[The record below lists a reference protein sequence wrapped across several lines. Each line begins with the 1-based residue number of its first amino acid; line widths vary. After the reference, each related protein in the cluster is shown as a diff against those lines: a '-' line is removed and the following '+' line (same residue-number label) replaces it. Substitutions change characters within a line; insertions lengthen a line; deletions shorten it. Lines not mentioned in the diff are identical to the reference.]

1 MSKIRKIWKIIVV
14 VTAYLYIPL
23 MITMLFNGNAAKY
36 ADVPIEVTDS
46 NIKGRKVNIVYN
58 NAVQAVSLNDFVAMS
73 VAKEYNKG
81 GSQGSSSESASNSS
95 SVIASNSNG
104 SSGSISG
111 IADQEQMVKALAV
124 VIRSDVVCQ
133 MNKRNEIDSDQ
144 LENGFL
150 TRSQMK
156 SKWGNDWQN
165 VFKQIRQ
172 WVDETDNQII
182 EYKENYI
189 RAMYTRVSPGKT
201 MSGSR
206 LLGEEY
212 EYLAEIDC
220 AKDTE
225 SPDYMVT
232 TEFDNSKIISIV
244 RDWKK
249 KTGMDCGIDESN
261 PAGDIQITAKTDEGY
276 ITGMQVGDLCMSG
289 EQFASMMGLKSAY
302 LTLEYKKDSIR
313 ITSKG
318 VGMGF
323 GMSLYSAN
331 IMALDGSD
339 YQEIIK
345 HFYPECIITSL

>member
-1 MSKIRKIWKIIVV
+1 MSKIRKIWKVV
-14 VTAYLYIPL
+14 VVATAYLYIPL
-23 MITMLFNGNAAKY
+23 MITLLFNGNAAKY
-36 ADVPIEVTDS
+36 ADVPIEITDS
-46 NIKGRKVNIVYN
+46 EIKGRKVNIVYN

-73 VAKEYNKG
+73 VAREYNT
-81 GSQGSSSESASNSS
+81 
-95 SVIASNSNG
+95 
-104 SSGSISG
+104 SGG
-111 IADQEQMVKALAV
+111 IADQEQMIKALAV
-124 VIRSDVVCQ
+124 IIRSDVVCQ
-133 MNKRNEIDSDQ
+133 MNKRNEIDSNQ

-156 SKWGNDWQN
+156 SRWGDEWQQT
-165 VFKQIRQ
+165 FTQIRE
-172 WVDETDNQII
+172 WVNETDNQII
-182 EYKENYI
+182 KYKENYV

-212 EYLAEIDC
+212 EYLAEIEC

-232 TEFDNSKIISIV
+232 TEYDNARLLTIV

-261 PAGDIQITAKTDEGY
+261 PSGDIQITAKTDDGY

-289 EQFASMMGLKSAY
+289 EQFASMMGLNSAY
-302 LTLEYKKDSIR
+302 LTLEYKKDCIK

-323 GMSLYSAN
+323 GMSIYSAN
-331 IMALDGSD
+331 IMALEGSS
-339 YQEIIK
+339 YQEIVK

>member
-1 MSKIRKIWKIIVV
+1 
-14 VTAYLYIPL
+14 
-23 MITMLFNGNAAKY
+23 
-36 ADVPIEVTDS
+36 
-46 NIKGRKVNIVYN
+46 
-58 NAVQAVSLNDFVAMS
+58 
-73 VAKEYNKG
+73 
-81 GSQGSSSESASNSS
+81 
-95 SVIASNSNG
+95 
-104 SSGSISG
+104 
-111 IADQEQMVKALAV
+111 
-124 VIRSDVVCQ
+124 
-133 MNKRNEIDSDQ
+133 
-144 LENGFL
+144 
-150 TRSQMK
+150 
-156 SKWGNDWQN
+156 
-165 VFKQIRQ
+165 
-172 WVDETDNQII
+172 
-182 EYKENYI
+182 
-189 RAMYTRVSPGKT
+189 MYTRVSPGKT

>member
-23 MITMLFNGNAAKY
+23 MITLLFNGNAAKY
-36 ADVPIEVTDS
+36 ADVPVEVTDG

-81 GSQGSSSESASNSS
+81 GSQGSSSESASNS
-95 SVIASNSNG
+95 NG
-104 SSGSISG
+104 VSGSGSG

-165 VFKQIRQ
+165 VLAQIRQ
-172 WVDETDNQII
+172 WVDETDNQIV

-212 EYLAEIDC
+212 EYLAEVDC

-261 PAGDIQITAKTDEGY
+261 PSGDIQITAKTDDGY

>member
-23 MITMLFNGNAAKY
+23 IITLLFNGNAAEY
-36 ADVPIEVTDS
+36 ADVPIEVTGGS
-46 NIKGRKVNIVYN
+46 IKGRKVNIVYN

-73 VAKEYNKG
+73 VAKEYNKS
-81 GSQGSSSESASNSS
+81 GSQGSSSGS
-95 SVIASNSNG
+95 ASNSNG
-104 SSGSISG
+104 VSGSSSG

-133 MNKRNEIDSDQ
+133 MNRRNEIDSDQ

-156 SKWGNDWQN
+156 SKWGDDWKN
-165 VFKQIRQ
+165 VFTQIKQ
-172 WVDETDNQII
+172 WVDETDNKII
-182 EYKENYI
+182 QYKENYI

-212 EYLAEIDC
+212 GYLAEVDC
-220 AKDTE
+220 ADDKE
-225 SPDYMVT
+225 SPDYMGT
-232 TEFDNSKIISIV
+232 NEFDNSKLISIV

-249 KTGMDCGIDESN
+249 KTGMDCGIDVGN
-261 PAGDIQITAKTDEGY
+261 PSGDIQVTAKTDDGY

-331 IMALDGSD
+331 IMALDGCG
-339 YQEIIK
+339 YQEILK

>member
-1 MSKIRKIWKIIVV
+1 MV

-36 ADVPIEVTDS
+36 ADVPVEVTDGS
-46 NIKGRKVNIVYN
+46 IKGRKVNIVYN

-81 GSQGSSSESASNSS
+81 GSCGSSSESASNSNGGS
-95 SVIASNSNG
+95 GSGGGSG
-104 SSGSISG
+104 SSSG

-165 VFKQIRQ
+165 VFAQIRQ

-182 EYKENYI
+182 EYKENHI

-261 PAGDIQITAKTDEGY
+261 PSGDIQITAKTDDGY

>member
-23 MITMLFNGNAAKY
+23 MITLLFNGNAAKY
-36 ADVPIEVTDS
+36 ADVPVEVTDG

-81 GSQGSSSESASNSS
+81 GSQGSSSESASNS
-95 SVIASNSNG
+95 NG
-104 SSGSISG
+104 VSGSGSG

-165 VFKQIRQ
+165 VFAQIRQ
-172 WVDETDNQII
+172 WVDETDNQIV

-212 EYLAEIDC
+212 EYLAEVDC

-261 PAGDIQITAKTDEGY
+261 PSGDIQITAKTDDGY

>member
-23 MITMLFNGNAAKY
+23 MITLLFNGNAAKY
-36 ADVPIEVTDS
+36 ADVPVEVTDGS
-46 NIKGRKVNIVYN
+46 IKGRKVNIVYN

-81 GSQGSSSESASNSS
+81 GSQGSS
-95 SVIASNSNG
+95 
-104 SSGSISG
+104 SG

-165 VFKQIRQ
+165 VFAQIRQ

-182 EYKENYI
+182 EYKENHI

-261 PAGDIQITAKTDEGY
+261 PSGDIQITAKTDDGY

>member
-23 MITMLFNGNAAKY
+23 MITLLFNGNAAKY
-36 ADVPIEVTDS
+36 ADVPVEVTDGS
-46 NIKGRKVNIVYN
+46 IKGRKVNIVYN

-81 GSQGSSSESASNSS
+81 GSQGSS
-95 SVIASNSNG
+95 
-104 SSGSISG
+104 SG

-165 VFKQIRQ
+165 VFAQIRQ

-182 EYKENYI
+182 EYKENHI

-261 PAGDIQITAKTDEGY
+261 PSGDIQITAKTDDGY

-323 GMSLYSAN
+323 GISLYSAN

>member
-1 MSKIRKIWKIIVV
+1 MSKIRKIWKVIVV

-23 MITMLFNGNAAKY
+23 MITLLFNGNAAKY
-36 ADVPIEVTDS
+36 ADVPIELTDGS
-46 NIKGRKVNIVYN
+46 IKGRKVNIVYN

-73 VAKEYNKG
+73 VAQEYNM
-81 GSQGSSSESASNSS
+81 GSSSGSASNSS
-95 SVIASNSNG
+95 SGSASNSNG
-104 SSGSISG
+104 SSGSSSG

-133 MNKRNEIDSDQ
+133 MNKRNEIDSNQ

-165 VFKQIRQ
+165 VFAQIRQ

-212 EYLAEIDC
+212 EYLAEVDC

-225 SPDYMVT
+225 SPEYMVT

-261 PAGDIQITAKTDEGY
+261 PSGDIQITAKTDDGY

-289 EQFASMMGLKSAY
+289 EQFASMMGLKSAS

>member
-23 MITMLFNGNAAKY
+23 MITLLFNGNAAKY
-36 ADVPIEVTDS
+36 ADVPVEVTDGS
-46 NIKGRKVNIVYN
+46 IKGRKVNIVYN

-81 GSQGSSSESASNSS
+81 GSQGSS
-95 SVIASNSNG
+95 
-104 SSGSISG
+104 SG

-165 VFKQIRQ
+165 VFTQIRQ

-182 EYKENYI
+182 EYKENHI

-220 AKDTE
+220 TKDTE

-261 PAGDIQITAKTDEGY
+261 PSGDIQITAKTDDGY

-323 GMSLYSAN
+323 GISLYSAN

>member
-23 MITMLFNGNAAKY
+23 IITLLFNGNAAKY
-36 ADVPIEVTDS
+36 ADVPVEVTDG

-81 GSQGSSSESASNSS
+81 GSQGSSSDS
-95 SVIASNSNG
+95 ASNSNG
-104 SSGSISG
+104 VSGSGSG

-165 VFKQIRQ
+165 VFAQIRQ

-261 PAGDIQITAKTDEGY
+261 PSGDIQITAKTDDGY

>member
-1 MSKIRKIWKIIVV
+1 M

-36 ADVPIEVTDS
+36 ADVPVEVTDGS
-46 NIKGRKVNIVYN
+46 IKGRKVNIVYN

-81 GSQGSSSESASNSS
+81 GSCGSSSESASNSNGGS
-95 SVIASNSNG
+95 GSGGGSG
-104 SSGSISG
+104 SSSG

-165 VFKQIRQ
+165 VFAQIRQ

-182 EYKENYI
+182 EYKENHI

-261 PAGDIQITAKTDEGY
+261 PSRDIQITAKTDDGY

>member
-36 ADVPIEVTDS
+36 ADVPIEVTDG

-73 VAKEYNKG
+73 VAKEYNMG
-81 GSQGSSSESASNSS
+81 GSS
-95 SVIASNSNG
+95 G

-156 SKWGNDWQN
+156 SKWGNNWQN

>member
-23 MITMLFNGNAAKY
+23 MITLLFNGNAAKY
-36 ADVPIEVTDS
+36 ADVPVEVTDGS
-46 NIKGRKVNIVYN
+46 IKGRKVNIVYN

-81 GSQGSSSESASNSS
+81 GSQGSSSESASNS
-95 SVIASNSNG
+95 NG
-104 SSGSISG
+104 GSGSGSG

-165 VFKQIRQ
+165 VFAQIRQ

-182 EYKENYI
+182 EYKENHI

-261 PAGDIQITAKTDEGY
+261 PSGDIQITAKTDDGY

>member
-23 MITMLFNGNAAKY
+23 MITLLFNGNAAKY
-36 ADVPIEVTDS
+36 ADVPIELTDGS
-46 NIKGRKVNIVYN
+46 IKGRKVNIVYN

-73 VAKEYNKG
+73 VAQEYNM
-81 GSQGSSSESASNSS
+81 GSSSGSASNSS
-95 SVIASNSNG
+95 SGSASNSNG
-104 SSGSISG
+104 SSGSSSG

-133 MNKRNEIDSDQ
+133 MNKRNEIDSNQ

-150 TRSQMK
+150 TRTQMK

-165 VFKQIRQ
+165 VFAQIRQ

-212 EYLAEIDC
+212 EYLAEVDC

-261 PAGDIQITAKTDEGY
+261 PSGDIQITAKTDEGY

>member
-23 MITMLFNGNAAKY
+23 MITLLFNGNAAKY
-36 ADVPIEVTDS
+36 ADVPVEVTDGS
-46 NIKGRKVNIVYN
+46 IKGRKVNIVYN

-81 GSQGSSSESASNSS
+81 GSQGSSSESASNS
-95 SVIASNSNG
+95 NG
-104 SSGSISG
+104 GSGSGSG

-165 VFKQIRQ
+165 VFAQIRQ

-182 EYKENYI
+182 EYKENHI

-261 PAGDIQITAKTDEGY
+261 PSGDIQITAKTDDGY

-289 EQFASMMGLKSAY
+289 EQFASIMGLKSAY

>member
-23 MITMLFNGNAAKY
+23 MITLLFNGNAAKY
-36 ADVPIEVTDS
+36 ADVPVEVTDGS
-46 NIKGRKVNIVYN
+46 IKGRKVNIVYN

-81 GSQGSSSESASNSS
+81 GSQGS
-95 SVIASNSNG
+95 G
-104 SSGSISG
+104 SG

-165 VFKQIRQ
+165 VFAQIRQ

-182 EYKENYI
+182 EYKENHI

-261 PAGDIQITAKTDEGY
+261 PSGDIQITAKTDDGY

-323 GMSLYSAN
+323 GISLYSAN

>member
-1 MSKIRKIWKIIVV
+1 MSKIRKIWKVIVV

-23 MITMLFNGNAAKY
+23 MITLLFNGNAAKY
-36 ADVPIEVTDS
+36 ADVPIELTDGS
-46 NIKGRKVNIVYN
+46 IKGRKVNIVYN

-73 VAKEYNKG
+73 VAQEYNMG
-81 GSQGSSSESASNSS
+81 GSSGSASNSS
-95 SVIASNSNG
+95 SGSASNSNG
-104 SSGSISG
+104 SSGSSSG
-111 IADQEQMVKALAV
+111 IVDQEQMVKALAV

-133 MNKRNEIDSDQ
+133 MNKRNEIDSNQ

-165 VFKQIRQ
+165 VFAQIRQ

-212 EYLAEIDC
+212 EYLAEVDC

-225 SPDYMVT
+225 SPEYMVT

-261 PAGDIQITAKTDEGY
+261 PSGDIQITAKTDDGY